1 MIGRFFTVT
10 KKIEIAASKQHAAVI
25 DAGKVLADWQAIQ
38 IPRGSACLRSI
49 TMLVRPKG
57 DASPTDNNI
66 AADIVFSKTNTVSL
80 GTVGAA
86 AAHNPNPDIIGLIE
100 FETGNYGSSALQSTA
115 VATTSMQGDTEAAT
129 VPLVLEG
136 IPTSGDNV
144 GYDTVYVGV
153 VAKGTFDFRTLIRL
167 NDASGNMDV
176 SAAGTTIATD
186 GSGMD
191 IQEHFAAGD
200 ILHAFDDAVI
210 GTVSSVT
217 DATDL
222 ELTSNFTAS
231 ALADD
236 DFVFN
241 LHPITLVLGFEK

>member
-1 MIGRFFTVT
+1 MGKYFTVT
-10 KKIEIAASKQHAAVI
+10 KKIEIAASLQHAAFSAGEVI
-25 DAGKVLADWQAIQ
+25 ADWQAIQ
-38 IPRGSACLRSI
+38 IPKGSACLRSI

-57 DASPTDNNI
+57 DATPTDNNVG
-66 AADIVFSKTNTVSL
+66 ADILFSKTNTVSL

-86 AAHNPNPDIIGLIE
+86 AAHNPNPDILGMIE
-100 FETGNYGSSALQSTA
+100 FEAGNYGSTTLQSTA
-115 VATTSMQGDTEAAT
+115 IATTSTQGDTEAAS

-136 IPTSGDNV
+136 NPISGDNV
-144 GYDTVYVGV
+144 GYDTVYMGV
-153 VAKGTFDFRTLIRL
+153 VARGTFDFRTIIRL

-176 SAAGTTIATD
+176 SVAGTTIATD

-191 IQEHFAAGD
+191 IREHFAAGD
-200 ILHAFDDAVI
+200 ILHANDDAVI

-222 ELTSNFTAS
+222 ELTSNFTAG

-236 DFVFN
+236 DFVYN

>member
-1 MIGRFFTVT
+1 MGKYFTVT
-10 KKIEIAASKQHAAVI
+10 KKIEVAASIQHAAFS
-25 DAGKVLADWQAIQ
+25 AGEVVADWQTIQ
-38 IPRGSACLRSI
+38 IPKGSACLRSI

-57 DASPTDNNI
+57 DATPTDNNFG
-66 AADIVFSKTNTVSL
+66 ADILFSKTNTVSL

-86 AAHNPNPDIIGLIE
+86 AAHNPNPDILGMIE
-100 FETGNYGSSALQSTA
+100 FETGNYGSTTLQSTA
-115 VATTSMQGDTEAAT
+115 IATTSTQGDTEAAS

-136 IPTSGDNV
+136 NPTSGDNV
-144 GYDTVYVGV
+144 GYDTVYVSI
-153 VAKGTFDFRTLIRL
+153 VARGSFDWRTIVRL

-176 SAAGTTIATD
+176 SVAGTTIATD

-191 IQEHFAAGD
+191 IREHFAAGD
-200 ILHAFDDAVI
+200 ILHAHDDAVI

-236 DFVFN
+236 DYVYN
-241 LHPITLVLGFEK
+241 LHPITLVLGFER